1 MAKMAA
7 VRTVRACDIS
17 LLPLMVKSI
26 YYQERKYH
34 AESINLLGNKMLV
47 IGPNSPKHKLY
58 SFLTYKTADWQLL
71 NSLLFW
77 VLRAGKILATH
88 VLVALCELP
97 GWVDFFVV
105 RPSFA
110 YAATKPG

>member
-1 MAKMAA
+1 MPN
-7 VRTVRACDIS
+7 R
-17 LLPLMVKSI
+17 SI
-26 YYQERKYH
+26 
-34 AESINLLGNKMLV
+34 LGGNKMLV